1 MTTTSAIA
9 IGAATS
15 LVKRIL
21 DDVYSAAKEASISR
35 IAKSRADL
43 RDAAITK
50 ALTSTTKIKTL
61 WNVEK
66 EVSLY
71 EFFYPTRI
79 EFPGGVTKPIKAL
92 REFGACKNYVL
103 QGTAGQGKSVFL
115 RYLCGQELRETNNTG
130 RLPLFVELRRLRTDL
145 SLEELVLQ
153 TLEKY
158 KLPHTKEV
166 WNYLAGTGKF
176 ILLLDAFDEI
186 EPSLVDQAV
195 SDIESLADLHQD
207 RLQIIVTSR
216 PDADIQR
223 SARFRVLKLAPLE
236 TQDHLPFLEKVC
248 PDKEQ
253 AKSLSRVVA
262 HSSTDIKGLL
272 ATPLMMT
279 LLVILYKSLQT
290 VPDTLPKFYEELFD
304 VLFYRHDQSKP
315 GFRRKRYT
323 SLDDSRVKKV
333 FSALCFVVRMESHGT
348 LTSDKLRECIATA
361 ATACNESVDPDKFR
375 DELTKTVCL
384 MLQDGLEYSFIHKSV
399 TQYYAASFIRGST
412 EAFARKFYRLISE
425 DSRGESWDLELKFLA
440 EIDTYR
446 FMKWREIPLLNRAA
460 AELGYSFESAS
471 PNAEQRLNER
481 MAEKISLI
489 ARSESV
495 SKAGA
500 TKPNDLSFIAF
511 SYRVDND
518 PVVEVLGSPW
528 GIRVLNRAS
537 EPDMRVELLGKLNRM
552 SKDADG
558 EVRELI
564 SGYKEVIDA
573 YLPSLGKDVLLEMQ
587 NRYERAC
594 SIVTA
599 EEGKTKMLA
608 ALLPKI

>member
-1 MTTTSAIA
+1 MTATSAIA
-9 IGAATS
+9 IVAATS

-21 DDVYSAAKEASISR
+21 DDVYSAAKEASINR
-35 IAKSRADL
+35 LAKSRSDL
-43 RDAAITK
+43 RDSAITK
-50 ALTSTTKIKTL
+50 ALTSITKIKTL

-71 EFFYPTRI
+71 EFFYPARI
-79 EFPGGVTKPIKAL
+79 TFPGGVTKPIKTL
-92 REFGACKNYVL
+92 REFSVGKNYVL
-103 QGTAGQGKSVFL
+103 QGTAGQGNSVLL
-115 RYLCGQELRETNNTG
+115 RYLSGQELRAADNTG

-145 SLEELVLQ
+145 SLEELILL

-158 KLPHTKEV
+158 KLPHTNEV

-195 SDIESLADLHQD
+195 SDIEALADLHQE

-216 PDADIQR
+216 PEADIQR

-236 TQDHLPFLEKVC
+236 TQDHLPFLERVC

-253 AKSLSRVVA
+253 AKSLSRVITS
-262 HSSTDIKGLL
+262 SSTDIKGLL
-272 ATPLMMT
+272 TTPLMMT

-323 SLDDSRVKKV
+323 LLDDSRVKKV

-348 LTSDKLRECIATA
+348 LSSDKLRECIATA
-361 ATACNESVDPDKFR
+361 ATASNESVDPDKFR

-399 TQYYAASFIRGST
+399 TQYYAASFIRGSA
-412 EAFARKFYRLISE
+412 EAFAEKFYQLVSE
-425 DSRGESWDLELKFLA
+425 EPRGGRWDLELRFLS

-460 AELGYSFESAS
+460 AELGYSFHSAS
-471 PNAEQRLNER
+471 PEAERSLNKR
-481 MAEKISLI
+481 MFKKIGLL
-489 ARSESV
+489 ARNGSV
-495 SKAGA
+495 SISGAGN
-500 TKPNDLSFIAF
+500 PNDLRF
-511 SYRVDND
+511 SAWSYQVEND
-518 PVVEVLGSPW
+518 PVIEVLGNPW
-528 GIRVLNRAS
+528 ARRVLARLS
-537 EPDMRVELLGKLNRM
+537 ESDMRAELTTKLGRVTTD
-552 SKDADG
+552 SDG
-558 EVRELI
+558 DVDILT
-564 SGYKEVIDA
+564 GDYKEVIEA
-573 YLPSLGKDVLLEMQ
+573 YLPDLSKDALQEMQ
-587 NRYERAC
+587 SRYERAA
-594 SIVTA
+594 SIVAA
-599 EEGKTKMLA
+599 EEGKTKMLS
-608 ALLPKI
+608 ALLPSR